1 MGKSIQ
7 VEASAST
14 ESGRY
19 ERVQCVWGR
28 ERNEVRSGW
37 GVMKTGMMDSEPRRS
52 HTNNGQ
58 VGAKLCVLRAMPR
71 R

>member
-28 ERNEVRSGW
+28 ERNEVRSGG
-37 GVMKTGMMDSEPRRS
+37 GVMKTGMMDS
-52 HTNNGQ
+52 
-58 VGAKLCVLRAMPR
+58 
-71 R
+71 